1 MSWFWTQLQLV
12 NVLVLTP
19 GIGGRRDN
27 SGSGSSW
34 SMSWF
39 PLQIQLGNELFLAPS
54 QLVSLLFLAPAPLDP
69 SQLVNVLHLAPAL

>member
-1 MSWFWTQLQLV
+1 MV
-12 NVLVLTP
+12 NVLVLAP
-19 GIGGRRDN
+19 SIGGRRDN

-69 SQLVNVLHLAPAL
+69 SQLVNVLHPAPAL